1 MAKRIASAVGTEMQ
15 FMPQPDATYQ
25 ERLTEV
31 QGVRGTN
38 PSSSSASM
46 FASAANNLNSSWL
59 SFITDREK
67 RMNEEGLTE
76 ANRLIAS
83 TTEEDRQKLNTLDM
97 ALTYGY
103 GNNLDNPY
111 FIAYSDKLR
120 GQALGDSAKLAYTEE
135 FGDSPARTPDE
146 EVKRYDDFVQK
157 YRQRF
162 IDKGLIDNNVS
173 FEQGFNDKNIE
184 NQQTLMSNHVQR
196 DIEDR
201 ISETFNNIKA
211 ELGQFVYDMPTMDR
225 ATQVQKLQEIFNQ
238 SRLQSRLMGLNP
250 SQRQTLVDNT
260 VKQIITTGTI
270 KDFKNFKAT
279 ILDRISVQTRLD
291 GTTQTMGDL
300 VDTMELDTLNVAYR
314 KTHME
319 KSKMDFLKKY
329 GKDKDMDRVYTDA
342 IKMTNSGNRDER
354 DQGELLT
361 GMFGPIE
368 SLQNQHK
375 AAQARAAKVGA
386 KGVTKAA
393 KSQAS
398 SASARE
404 NIRAFMEDDN
414 PVKDGYGSSIGKP
427 LVGGKAVDSGT
438 ILSAFQDYENQIIN
452 SDDDEDTKAQKLM
465 KLYTYSGV
473 SNVKNQLVNS
483 VLQTINSATADSVE
497 ANGVPNSIIYL
508 VKARNINHGQFA
520 GAFGSKV
527 DAAIGAIV
535 NFSHASGEEDAD
547 NALVRG
553 YANYCRIKDTSE
565 QDKQNY
571 MAQIKSIAAGG
582 WSIGGM
588 ESWNSEGSTAPD
600 ISWDNPQIAETVKD
614 RALMYNLAYHDPQA
628 ALDAACNDI
637 RDAYAYYHGAVFPKN
652 CFNSGLS
659 PESESA
665 FAKQSLDALCY
676 QFASNWGVSAE
687 DINVSYDEASNSWSF
702 SESSNGNYVQLS
714 GSDMANEIQYV
725 ASYVPPST
733 SSSDESSDDSYTTS
747 YTSEHTVS
755 DFVST
760 TAEAVKDKAEE
771 VGEAISEKWDEFKS
785 WVKGE

>member
-1 MAKRIASAVGTEMQ
+1 MAKRIASSIGTEMQ

-146 EVKRYDDFVQK
+146 EVKRYDSFVQK

-201 ISETFNNIKA
+201 IAETFNNIKS

-225 ATQVQKLQEIFNQ
+225 ATQVQKLTEIFN
-238 SRLQSRLMGLNP
+238 QSRLMGLNP

-279 ILDRISVQTRLD
+279 ILDQIPVQTRLD

-300 VDTMELDTLNVAYR
+300 VDTMELDTLNLAYR
-314 KTHME
+314 KAHME

-329 GKDKDMDRVYTDA
+329 GKDKDMNRVYTDA

-361 GMFGPIE
+361 SMFGPIE

-375 AAQARAAKVGA
+375 AAQARMAKVGA
-386 KGVTKAA
+386 KGVTTAA

-398 SASARE
+398 TASAME

-438 ILSAFQDYENQIIN
+438 ILSAFQEYENQIIN
-452 SDDDEDTKAQKLM
+452 SDADEDTKAQKLM

-571 MAQIKSIAAGG
+571 MAQIKGIAAGG

-588 ESWNSEGSTAPD
+588 DSWNSEGSTAPD

-637 RDAYAYYHGAVFPKN
+637 RDSYAYYHGAIFPKN

-659 PESESA
+659 PNTERA
-665 FAKQSLDALCY
+665 FARQSLDALCY
-676 QFASNWGVSAE
+676 SYANTWGVSAE
-687 DINVSYDEASNSWSF
+687 DINVAYDEASNSWSF
-702 SESSNGNYVQLS
+702 SESANGNYVQLS

-747 YTSEHTVS
+747 YTAEHPIS

>member
-146 EVKRYDDFVQK
+146 EVKRYDSFVQK

-201 ISETFNNIKA
+201 IAETFNNIKS
-211 ELGQFVYDMPTMDR
+211 ELGDLIYTAPSMSR
-225 ATQVQKLQEIFNQ
+225 EEQVQKLTEIFN
-238 SRLQSRLMGLNP
+238 QSRLMGLNP
-250 SQRQTLVDNT
+250 SQRQTLVDNFC
-260 VKQIITTGTI
+260 KEIITTGTI

-279 ILDRISVQTRLD
+279 ILDHIPVQTRLD

-314 KTHME
+314 KAHMD
-319 KSKMDFLKKY
+319 KVKMDYLKKY
-329 GKDKDMDRVYTDA
+329 GKDKDMNRVYTDT
-342 IKMTNSGNRDER
+342 IKMGQSGSREDRDNAEV
-354 DQGELLT
+354 LT
-361 GMFGPIE
+361 GMFGSIE
-368 SLQNQHK
+368 SLQNEHK
-375 AAQARAAKVGA
+375 AAQARNARVQA
-386 KGVTKAA
+386 KGVKTAA
-393 KSQAS
+393 HSQAS
-398 SASARE
+398 TASAME

-438 ILSAFQDYENQIIN
+438 ILSAFQEYENQIIN
-452 SDDDEDTKAQKLM
+452 SDADEDTKAQKLM

-571 MAQIKSIAAGG
+571 MAQIKGIAAGG

-588 ESWNSEGSTAPD
+588 DSWNSEGSTAPD

-628 ALDAACNDI
+628 ALDAACNDV
-637 RDAYAYYHGAVFPKN
+637 RDSYAYYHGAVFPKN

-659 PESESA
+659 PDTERA

-676 QFASNWGVSAE
+676 QFADNWGVSAE
-687 DINVSYDEASNSWSF
+687 DINVSYDEASNTWSF
-702 SESSNGNYVQLS
+702 SESANGNYTQLS

-733 SSSDESSDDSYTTS
+733 SSSGESSDDSYTTS
-747 YTSEHTVS
+747 YTAEHPIS

-760 TAEAVKDKAEE
+760 TAEAVKDKVEE
-771 VGEAISEKWDEFKS
+771 VGEEISEKWDKFKS

>member
-146 EVKRYDDFVQK
+146 EVKRYDSFVQK

-201 ISETFNNIKA
+201 IAETFNNIKS

-225 ATQVQKLQEIFNQ
+225 ATQVQKLTEIFN
-238 SRLQSRLMGLNP
+238 QSRLMGLNP

-279 ILDRISVQTRLD
+279 ILDQIPVQTRLD

-314 KTHME
+314 KAHMD
-319 KSKMDFLKKY
+319 KVKMDYLKKY
-329 GKDKDMDRVYTDA
+329 GKDKDMNRVYTDT
-342 IKMTNSGNRDER
+342 IKMGQSGSREDRDNAEV
-354 DQGELLT
+354 LT
-361 GMFGPIE
+361 GMFGSIE
-368 SLQNQHK
+368 SLQNEHK
-375 AAQARAAKVGA
+375 AAQARNAKVGA
-386 KGVTKAA
+386 KGVTTAA
-393 KSQAS
+393 HSQAS
-398 SASARE
+398 TASAME

-438 ILSAFQDYENQIIN
+438 ILSAFQEYENQIIN
-452 SDDDEDTKAQKLM
+452 SDADEDTKAQKLM

-553 YANYCRIKDTSE
+553 YANYCRIKDASE

-571 MAQIKSIAAGG
+571 MAQIKGIAAGG

-588 ESWNSEGSTAPD
+588 DSWNSEGSTAPD

-637 RDAYAYYHGAVFPKN
+637 RASYAYYHGAIFPKN

-659 PESESA
+659 PDTERA
-665 FAKQSLDALCY
+665 FARQALDALCY
-676 QFASNWGVSAE
+676 SYADTWGVSAE
-687 DINVSYDEASNSWSF
+687 DINVAYDEASNSWSF
-702 SESSNGNYVQLS
+702 SESANGNYVQLS

-733 SSSDESSDDSYTTS
+733 SSSDESSDDSYNTS
-747 YTSEHTVS
+747 YTAEHPIS

>member
-120 GQALGDSAKLAYTEE
+120 GQALGDSAKLAYTKE

-146 EVKRYDDFVQK
+146 EVKRYDSFVQK

-162 IDKGLIDNNVS
+162 IDKGLINNNVS

-201 ISETFNNIKA
+201 IAETFNNIKS
-211 ELGQFVYDMPTMDR
+211 ELGDLVYTAPTMSRED
-225 ATQVQKLQEIFNQ
+225 QVQKLTEIFN
-238 SRLQSRLMGLNP
+238 QSRLMGLNP
-250 SQRQTLVDNT
+250 SQRQTLVDNFC
-260 VKQIITTGTI
+260 KEILTTGTI

-279 ILDRISVQTRLD
+279 ILDQIPVQTRLD

-300 VDTMELDTLNVAYR
+300 VDTMELDTLNLAYR
-314 KTHME
+314 KAHME
-319 KSKMDFLKKY
+319 KSKMAFIKKY
-329 GKDKDMDRVYTDA
+329 GKDKDMDRVYTDV
-342 IKMTNSGNRDER
+342 IKMGQSGNRADR
-354 DQGELLT
+354 DNAEILT
-361 GMFGPIE
+361 GMLPEIE

-375 AAQARAAKVGA
+375 AAQARMAKVGA
-386 KGVTKAA
+386 KGVTTAA

-398 SASARE
+398 TASAME

-452 SDDDEDTKAQKLM
+452 SDADEDTKAQKLM

-473 SNVKNQLVNS
+473 SNVKEQLVNS

-535 NFSHASGEEDAD
+535 NFSHASGEGDAD
-547 NALVRG
+547 NALIRG

-571 MAQIKSIAAGG
+571 MSQIKGIAAGG

-628 ALDAACNDI
+628 ALNSACNDI
-637 RDAYAYYHGAVFPKN
+637 QGAYAYYHGAVFPKN

-659 PESESA
+659 PSAENA

-676 QFASNWGVSAE
+676 QYASNWGVSAE
-687 DINVSYDEASNSWSF
+687 DINVAYDEASNTWSF
-702 SESSNGNYVQLS
+702 SEKANGNYTQLS

-733 SSSDESSDDSYTTS
+733 SSSDYSSEDSDTTS
-747 YTSEHTVS
+747 YTSEHSVS

-760 TAEAVKDKAEE
+760 TVEAAKDKVEE
-771 VGEAISEKWDEFKS
+771 VEDAISEKWNEFKS

>member
-25 ERLTEV
+25 ERLTGV

-59 SFITDREK
+59 SFLSDNEK

-83 TTEEDRQKLNTLDM
+83 TTEKDRQKLNTLDM

-135 FGDSPARTPDE
+135 YGDSPARTPDE
-146 EVKRYDDFVQK
+146 EVQRYDRFVQQ
-157 YRQRF
+157 YRQKF

-173 FEQGFNDKNIE
+173 FEQGFNDQNIE

-196 DIEDR
+196 DINDR
-201 ISETFNNIKA
+201 ISETFNNIKS
-211 ELGQFVYDMPTMDR
+211 ELGNLIYDAPTMTR
-225 ATQVQKLQEIFNQ
+225 AEQVQKLTEILN
-238 SRLQSRLMGLNP
+238 QSRLMGLNP
-250 SQRQTLVDNT
+250 SQRQTLVDNFC
-260 VKQIITTGTI
+260 KEIITTGTI

-279 ILDRISVQTRLD
+279 ILDQVPVQTRLD
-291 GTTQTMGDL
+291 GVTQTMGDL

-314 KTHME
+314 KAHME
-319 KSKMDFLKKY
+319 KSKMDFLKEY
-329 GKDKDMDRVYTDA
+329 GKDKDMNRAYTAA
-342 IKMTNSGNRDER
+342 IKMGQSGNRSAR
-354 DQGELLT
+354 DDAEILT
-361 GMFGPIE
+361 STFGDIE

-375 AAQARAAKVGA
+375 AAQARIAKVGA
-386 KGVTKAA
+386 KGVASAA
-393 KSQAS
+393 AAQAS
-398 SASARE
+398 AASAME

-414 PVKDGYGSSIGKP
+414 PVRDGYGSSIGKP
-427 LVGGKAVDSGT
+427 LVSGKAVDSGT
-438 ILSAFQDYENQIIN
+438 ILTAFQNYENQIIN

-473 SNVKNQLVNS
+473 SNVKSQLVNS

-497 ANGVPNSIIYL
+497 SSGVPNSIIYL

-520 GAFGSKV
+520 GAFGSNV

-547 NALVRG
+547 NALIRG

-571 MAQIKSIAAGG
+571 MSQIKGIAAGG

-588 ESWNSEGSTAPD
+588 DSWNSEGSTAPD
-600 ISWDNPQIAETVKD
+600 ISWDNPQISETVKD

-628 ALDAACNDI
+628 ALNAACNDI
-637 RDAYAYYHGAVFPKN
+637 RDSYAYYHGAIFPKN

-659 PESESA
+659 PDTERA
-665 FAKQSLDALCY
+665 FARQSLDALCY
-676 QFASNWGVSAE
+676 QFADNWGVSAE
-687 DINVSYDEASNSWSF
+687 DINVAYDEASNTWSF
-702 SESSNGNYVQLS
+702 SESANGNYTQLS

-725 ASYVPPST
+725 ATYEPSSDSD
-733 SSSDESSDDSYTTS
+733 SSSDSGSS
-747 YTSEHTVS
+747 YTSEHTAS
-755 DFVST
+755 NFVST

-771 VGEAISEKWDEFKS
+771 VEDAVSEGWNKFKS
-785 WVKGE
+785 WITGE

>member
-225 ATQVQKLQEIFNQ
+225 ATQVQKLQEIFN
-238 SRLQSRLMGLNP
+238 QSRLMGLNP

-553 YANYCRIKDTSE
+553 YANYCRIKDTRE

>member
-1 MAKRIASAVGTEMQ
+1 MAKRIASAVGTEIQ

-38 PSSSSASM
+38 PSSSSATM
-46 FASAANNLNSSWL
+46 FASAADNLNSNWL

-162 IDKGLIDNNVS
+162 IDKGIIDNNVS

-184 NQQTLMSNHVQR
+184 SQQALMSNHVQR

-201 ISETFNNIKA
+201 ISETFNNIKS

-238 SRLQSRLMGLNP
+238 SRLMGLNP
-250 SQRQTLVDNT
+250 TQRQTLVDNT

-270 KDFKNFKAT
+270 KDFKDFKAN
-279 ILDRISVQTRLD
+279 ILDHISVQTRLD

-300 VDTMELDTLNVAYR
+300 VDPMELDTLNLAYR
-314 KTHME
+314 KAHME
-319 KSKMDFLKKY
+319 KSKMDFTKKY
-329 GKDKDMDRVYTDA
+329 GKDKDMNRVYTDV
-342 IKMTNSGNRDER
+342 IKMGQSGNRSDRDEA
-354 DQGELLT
+354 EILT
-361 GMFGPIE
+361 GMLPEIE
-368 SLQNQHK
+368 SIQNQHK
-375 AAQARAAKVGA
+375 ADRARMTTAGA
-386 KGVTKAA
+386 KGVQTAA

-398 SASARE
+398 ATSARE

-427 LVGGKAVDSGT
+427 LVGGKVVDSGT
-438 ILSAFQDYENQIIN
+438 ILSVFQDYENQIIK

-473 SNVKNQLVNS
+473 SNVKEQLANS
-483 VLQTINSATADSVE
+483 VLQTINSSTEDSVKT
-497 ANGVPNSIIYL
+497 NGVPNSIIYL

-571 MAQIKSIAAGG
+571 MSQIRSIAAGG

-600 ISWDNPQIAETVKD
+600 ISWDNPQISETIND

-628 ALDAACNDI
+628 ALNSACNDV

-652 CFNSGLS
+652 CFNSGFS
-659 PESESA
+659 PESERA

-676 QFASNWGVSAE
+676 QYASNWGVSPE
-687 DINVSYDEASNSWSF
+687 DINVSYDEASNTWSF
-702 SESSNGNYVQLS
+702 SESANGNYTQLS
-714 GSDMANEIQYV
+714 GSDMNNEIQYV
-725 ASYVPPST
+725 ATYVPPST
-733 SSSDESSDDSYTTS
+733 SNSGDSSADDNTEY
-747 YTSEHTVS
+747 
-755 DFVST
+755 VST
-760 TAEAVKDKAEE
+760 AVGNNGVTEEQAKDVAEHSDSPVE
-771 VGEAISEKWDEFKS
+771 VIKEQLHSGWQ
-785 WVKGE
+785 WLTGR

>member
-201 ISETFNNIKA
+201 ISETFNNIKS
-211 ELGQFVYDMPTMDR
+211 ELGNLIYDAPTMTRDE
-225 ATQVQKLQEIFNQ
+225 QVQKLTEIFN
-238 SRLQSRLMGLNP
+238 QSRLMGLNP
-250 SQRQTLVDNT
+250 SQRQTLVDNFT
-260 VKQIITTGTI
+260 KEIITTGTI

-279 ILDRISVQTRLD
+279 ILDRIPVQTRLD

-300 VDTMELDTLNVAYR
+300 VDTMELDTLNLAYR
-314 KTHME
+314 KAHME

-329 GKDKDMDRVYTDA
+329 GKDKDMNRVYTDA
-342 IKMTNSGNRDER
+342 IKMTNSGNRDDR

-375 AAQARAAKVGA
+375 AAQARMAKVGA
-386 KGVTKAA
+386 KGVTTAA

-398 SASARE
+398 TASARE

-452 SDDDEDTKAQKLM
+452 SDADEDTKAQKLM

-497 ANGVPNSIIYL
+497 ANGVPDSIIYL

-571 MAQIKSIAAGG
+571 MAQIKGIAAGG

-588 ESWNSEGSTAPD
+588 DSWNSEGSTAPD

-628 ALDAACNDI
+628 ALDAACNDV
-637 RDAYAYYHGAVFPKN
+637 RDSYAYYHGAVFPKN

-659 PESESA
+659 PDTERA
-665 FAKQSLDALCY
+665 FARQALDALCY
-676 QFASNWGVSAE
+676 SYADTWGVSAE
-687 DINVSYDEASNSWSF
+687 DINVAYDEASNSWSF
-702 SESSNGNYVQLS
+702 SESANGNYVQLS
-714 GSDMANEIQYV
+714 GSDMTNEIQYV

-771 VGEAISEKWDEFKS
+771 VGEAISEKWNEFKS

>member
-25 ERLTEV
+25 ERLTGV

-38 PSSSSASM
+38 TSSSSASM

-59 SFITDREK
+59 SFLSDNEK

-135 FGDSPARTPDE
+135 YGDSPARTPDE
-146 EVKRYDDFVQK
+146 EVQRYDRFVQK
-157 YRQRF
+157 YRQNF
-162 IDKGLIDNNVS
+162 IDKGLVDNNVS

-196 DIEDR
+196 DINDR
-201 ISETFNNIKA
+201 ISETFNNIKS
-211 ELGQFVYDMPTMDR
+211 ELGNLIYDAPTMTR
-225 ATQVQKLQEIFNQ
+225 AEQVQKLTEILN
-238 SRLQSRLMGLNP
+238 QSRLMGLNP
-250 SQRQTLVDNT
+250 SQRQTLVDNFC
-260 VKQIITTGTI
+260 KEIITTGTI

-279 ILDRISVQTRLD
+279 ILDQVPVQTRLD
-291 GTTQTMGDL
+291 GVTQTMGDL

-314 KTHME
+314 KAHME

-329 GKDKDMDRVYTDA
+329 GKDKDMNRVYTDV
-342 IKMTNSGNRDER
+342 IKMGQSGNRSDR
-354 DQGELLT
+354 DNAEILT
-361 GMFGPIE
+361 GMFGNIE

-375 AAQARAAKVGA
+375 AAQARLAKVGA
-386 KGVTKAA
+386 KGIASAA

-398 SASARE
+398 SASALE

-427 LVGGKAVDSGT
+427 LVEGKAVDAGT
-438 ILSAFQDYENQIIN
+438 ILNAFQNYENQIIN

-473 SNVKNQLVNS
+473 SNVKAQLVNS

-497 ANGVPNSIIYL
+497 SSGVPNSIIYL

-571 MAQIKSIAAGG
+571 MSQIKGIAAGG

-588 ESWNSEGSTAPD
+588 DSWNSEGSTAPD
-600 ISWDNPQIAETVKD
+600 ISWDNPQISETVKD

-637 RDAYAYYHGAVFPKN
+637 RDSYAYYHGAIFPKN

-659 PESESA
+659 PDTERA
-665 FAKQSLDALCY
+665 FARQALDALSY
-676 QFASNWGVSAE
+676 SYADTWGVSAE

-702 SESSNGNYVQLS
+702 SESANGNYVQLS

-725 ASYVPPST
+725 ATYVPPSNSDS
-733 SSSDESSDDSYTTS
+733 SSSDDTTS
-747 YTSEHTVS
+747 YTSEHS
-755 DFVST
+755 ASNFVST
-760 TAEAVKDKAEE
+760 TVEAVEDA
-771 VGEAISEKWDEFKS
+771 VSEKWNAFKS
-785 WVKGE
+785 WITGE

>member
-120 GQALGDSAKLAYTEE
+120 GQALGDSAKLAYTKE

-146 EVKRYDDFVQK
+146 EVKRYDSFVQK

-162 IDKGLIDNNVS
+162 IDKGLINNNVS

-201 ISETFNNIKA
+201 IAETFNNIKS
-211 ELGQFVYDMPTMDR
+211 ELGDLVYTAPTMSRED
-225 ATQVQKLQEIFNQ
+225 QVQKLTEIFN
-238 SRLQSRLMGLNP
+238 QSRLMGLNP
-250 SQRQTLVDNT
+250 SQRQTLVDNFC
-260 VKQIITTGTI
+260 KEIITTGTI

-279 ILDRISVQTRLD
+279 ILDQIPVQTRLD

-300 VDTMELDTLNVAYR
+300 VDTMELDTLNLAYR
-314 KTHME
+314 KAHME
-319 KSKMDFLKKY
+319 KSKMAFIKKY
-329 GKDKDMDRVYTDA
+329 GKDKDMDRVYTDV
-342 IKMTNSGNRDER
+342 IKMGQSGNRADR
-354 DQGELLT
+354 DNAEILT
-361 GMFGPIE
+361 GMLPEIE

-375 AAQARAAKVGA
+375 AAQARMAKVGA
-386 KGVTKAA
+386 KGVTTAA

-398 SASARE
+398 TASAME

-452 SDDDEDTKAQKLM
+452 SDADEDTKAQKLM

-473 SNVKNQLVNS
+473 SNVKEQLVNS

-535 NFSHASGEEDAD
+535 NFSHASGEGDAD
-547 NALVRG
+547 NALIRG

-571 MAQIKSIAAGG
+571 MSQIKGIAAGG

-628 ALDAACNDI
+628 ALNSACNDI
-637 RDAYAYYHGAVFPKN
+637 QGAYAYYHGAVFPKN

-659 PESESA
+659 PSAENA

-676 QFASNWGVSAE
+676 QYASNWGVSAE
-687 DINVSYDEASNSWSF
+687 DINVAYDEASNTWSF
-702 SESSNGNYVQLS
+702 SEKANGNYTQLS

-733 SSSDESSDDSYTTS
+733 SSSDYSSEDSDTTS
-747 YTSEHTVS
+747 YTSEHSVS

-760 TAEAVKDKAEE
+760 TVEAAKDKVEE
-771 VGEAISEKWDEFKS
+771 VEDAISEKWNEFKS

>member
-38 PSSSSASM
+38 PSSSSATM
-46 FASAANNLNSSWL
+46 FASAADNLNSNWL

-83 TTEEDRQKLNTLDM
+83 TTEEYRQKLNTLDM

-146 EVKRYDDFVQK
+146 EVKRYDEFVQK

-162 IDKGLIDNNVS
+162 IDKGIIDNNVS

-184 NQQTLMSNHVQR
+184 SQQALMSNHVQR

-201 ISETFNNIKA
+201 ISETFNNINS
-211 ELGQFVYDMPTMDR
+211 ELGQFVYDMPSMDR

-238 SRLQSRLMGLNP
+238 SRLMGLNP
-250 SQRQTLVDNT
+250 SQRQTLIDNT
-260 VKQIITTGTI
+260 VKQIVTTGTI
-270 KDFKNFKAT
+270 KDFKDFKAN
-279 ILDRISVQTRLD
+279 ILDHISVQTRLD

-300 VDTMELDTLNVAYR
+300 VDPMELDTLNVAYR
-314 KTHME
+314 KAHME
-319 KSKMDFLKKY
+319 KSKLDFIKKY
-329 GKDKDMDRVYTDA
+329 GKDKDMNRVYTDV
-342 IKMTNSGNRDER
+342 IKLGQSGNRSDRDEA
-354 DQGELLT
+354 EILT
-361 GMFGPIE
+361 GMLPEIE

-375 AAQARAAKVGA
+375 ADRARMTTAGA
-386 KGVTKAA
+386 KGVQTAA

-398 SASARE
+398 ATSARE

-438 ILSAFQDYENQIIN
+438 VLSAFQGYENQIIN

-473 SNVKNQLVNS
+473 SNVKEQLANS
-483 VLQTINSATADSVE
+483 VLQTINSSTEDSVKT
-497 ANGVPNSIIYL
+497 NGVPNSIIYL

-553 YANYCRIKDTSE
+553 YANYCRIKGASE

-571 MAQIKSIAAGG
+571 MAQIKGIAAGG

-588 ESWNSEGSTAPD
+588 DSWNSEGSTAPD
-600 ISWDNPQIAETVKD
+600 ISWDNPQISETIND

-628 ALDAACNDI
+628 ALNSACNDV

-652 CFNSGLS
+652 CFNSGFS
-659 PESESA
+659 PESERA
-665 FAKQSLDALCY
+665 FAKQSLDAICY
-676 QFASNWGVSAE
+676 QYASNWGVSPE
-687 DINVSYDEASNSWSF
+687 DINVSYDEASNTWSF
-702 SESSNGNYVQLS
+702 SESANGNYTQLS
-714 GSDMANEIQYV
+714 GSDMNNEIRYV
-725 ASYVPPST
+725 ATYVPPST
-733 SSSDESSDDSYTTS
+733 SSSRDSSSDTTDYTATYVGNSGATKEQAKDVAEHSDS
-747 YTSEHTVS
+747 VA
-755 DFVST
+755 DV
-760 TAEAVKDKAEE
+760 
-771 VGEAISEKWDEFKS
+771 ISEQVSSAVSRVKKWAY
-785 WVKGE
+785 GE

>member
-201 ISETFNNIKA
+201 ISETFNNIKS
-211 ELGQFVYDMPTMDR
+211 ELGNLIYDAPTMTRDE
-225 ATQVQKLQEIFNQ
+225 QVQKLTEIFN
-238 SRLQSRLMGLNP
+238 QSRLMGLNP
-250 SQRQTLVDNT
+250 SQRQTLVDNFT
-260 VKQIITTGTI
+260 KEIITTGTI

-279 ILDRISVQTRLD
+279 ILDRIPVQTRLD

-300 VDTMELDTLNVAYR
+300 VDTMELDTLNLAYR
-314 KTHME
+314 KAHME

-329 GKDKDMDRVYTDA
+329 GKDKDMNRVYTDA
-342 IKMTNSGNRDER
+342 IKMTNSGNRDDR

-375 AAQARAAKVGA
+375 AAQARMAKVGA
-386 KGVTKAA
+386 KGVTTAA

-398 SASARE
+398 TASAME

-452 SDDDEDTKAQKLM
+452 SDADEDTKAQKLM

-497 ANGVPNSIIYL
+497 ANGVPDSIIYL

-571 MAQIKSIAAGG
+571 MAQIKGIAAGG

-588 ESWNSEGSTAPD
+588 DSWNSEGSTAPD
-600 ISWDNPQIAETVKD
+600 ISWDNPQISETVKD

-628 ALDAACNDI
+628 ALDAACNDV
-637 RDAYAYYHGAVFPKN
+637 RDSYAYYHGAVFPKN

-659 PESESA
+659 PDTERA

-676 QFASNWGVSAE
+676 QFADNWGVSAD
-687 DINVSYDEASNSWSF
+687 DINVSYDEASNTWSF
-702 SESSNGNYVQLS
+702 SESANGNYTQLS

-733 SSSDESSDDSYTTS
+733 SSSGDSSDDSYTTS
-747 YTSEHTVS
+747 YTSEHS
-755 DFVST
+755 ASNFVST

-771 VGEAISEKWDEFKS
+771 VGEAISEKWNEFKS

>member
-146 EVKRYDDFVQK
+146 EVKRYNDFVQK

-162 IDKGLIDNNVS
+162 IDKGLINNNVS

-201 ISETFNNIKA
+201 ISETFNNIKS
-211 ELGQFVYDMPTMDR
+211 ELGNLIYDAPTMTRDE
-225 ATQVQKLQEIFNQ
+225 QVQKLTEIFN
-238 SRLQSRLMGLNP
+238 QSRLMGLNP
-250 SQRQTLVDNT
+250 SQRQTLVDNYC
-260 VKQIITTGTI
+260 KEIITTGTT

-279 ILDRISVQTRLD
+279 ILDQIPVQTRLD

-314 KTHME
+314 KAHMD
-319 KSKMDFLKKY
+319 KVKMDYLKKY
-329 GKDKDMDRVYTDA
+329 GKDKDMNRVYTDT
-342 IKMTNSGNRDER
+342 IKMGQSGSREDRDNAEV
-354 DQGELLT
+354 LT
-361 GMFGPIE
+361 GMFGSIE
-368 SLQNQHK
+368 SLQNEHK
-375 AAQARAAKVGA
+375 AAQARNARVQA
-386 KGVTKAA
+386 KGVKTAA
-393 KSQAS
+393 HSQAS
-398 SASARE
+398 TASAME

-438 ILSAFQDYENQIIN
+438 ILSAFQEYENQIIN
-452 SDDDEDTKAQKLM
+452 SDADEDTKAQKLM

-571 MAQIKSIAAGG
+571 MAQIRGIAAGG

-588 ESWNSEGSTAPD
+588 DSWNSEGSTAPD

-628 ALDAACNDI
+628 ALDAACNDV
-637 RDAYAYYHGAVFPKN
+637 RDSYAYYHGAVFPKN

-659 PESESA
+659 PDTERA

-676 QFASNWGVSAE
+676 QFADNWGVSAE
-687 DINVSYDEASNSWSF
+687 DINVSYDEASNTWSF
-702 SESSNGNYVQLS
+702 SESANGNYTQLS

-733 SSSDESSDDSYTTS
+733 SSSGESSDDSYTTS
-747 YTSEHTVS
+747 YTAEHPIS

-760 TAEAVKDKAEE
+760 TAEAVKDKVEE

>member
-38 PSSSSASM
+38 PSSSSTSM

-146 EVKRYDDFVQK
+146 EVKRYDSFVQK
-157 YRQRF
+157 YRQHF

-201 ISETFNNIKA
+201 IAETFNNIKS
-211 ELGQFVYDMPTMDR
+211 ELGDLIYTAPTMSRED
-225 ATQVQKLQEIFNQ
+225 QVQKLTEIFN
-238 SRLQSRLMGLNP
+238 QSRLMGLNP
-250 SQRQTLVDNT
+250 SQRQTLVDNFC
-260 VKQIITTGTI
+260 KEIITTGTI

-279 ILDRISVQTRLD
+279 ILDQIPVQTRLD

-300 VDTMELDTLNVAYR
+300 VDTMELDTLNLAYR
-314 KTHME
+314 KAHME

-329 GKDKDMDRVYTDA
+329 GKDKDMNRVYTDA
-342 IKMTNSGNRDER
+342 IKMTNSDNRDER

-375 AAQARAAKVGA
+375 AAQARMAKVGA
-386 KGVTKAA
+386 KGVTTAA

-398 SASARE
+398 TASARE

-438 ILSAFQDYENQIIN
+438 ILSAFQEYENQIIN
-452 SDDDEDTKAQKLM
+452 SDDAEDTKAQKLM

-497 ANGVPNSIIYL
+497 SSGVPNSIIYL

-571 MAQIKSIAAGG
+571 MAQIRGIAAGG

-628 ALDAACNDI
+628 ALDSACNDI

-659 PESESA
+659 PNTEAE
-665 FAKQSLDALCY
+665 FAKQALNTLSY
-676 QFASNWGVSAE
+676 YYADNWGVSP
-687 DINVSYDEASNSWSF
+687 DNISVSYDEASNTWSF
-702 SESSNGNYVQLS
+702 SEKANGNYTQLS
-714 GSDMANEIQYV
+714 GSDMANEIKYV
-725 ASYVPPST
+725 ASYVPPTSTTST
-733 SSSDESSDDSYTTS
+733 SDNDSDTTE
-747 YTSEHTVS
+747 Y
-755 DFVST
+755 VST
-760 TAEAVKDKAEE
+760 AVGSNGVTEEQAQDVAEHSDSVVDVIKEQARSAWHWIT
-771 VGEAISEKWDEFKS
+771 GE
-785 WVKGE
+785 

>member
-15 FMPQPDATYQ
+15 FMPQPNATYQ

-31 QGVRGTN
+31 QGVRGSNT
-38 PSSSSASM
+38 SSSSATM
-46 FASAANNLNSSWL
+46 FASAADNLNSNWL

-162 IDKGLIDNNVS
+162 IDKGIIDNNVS

-184 NQQTLMSNHVQR
+184 SQQALMSNHVQR

-201 ISETFNNIKA
+201 ISETFNNINS
-211 ELGQFVYDMPTMDR
+211 ELGQFVYDMPSMDR

-238 SRLQSRLMGLNP
+238 SRLMGLNP
-250 SQRQTLVDNT
+250 SQRQTLIDNT
-260 VKQIITTGTI
+260 VKQIVTTGTI
-270 KDFKNFKAT
+270 KDFKDFKAN
-279 ILDRISVQTRLD
+279 ILAHISVQTRLD
-291 GTTQTMGDL
+291 GSTQTMEDL
-300 VDTMELDTLNVAYR
+300 VDPMELDTLNLAYR
-314 KTHME
+314 KAHME
-319 KSKMDFLKKY
+319 KSKMDFTKKY
-329 GKDKDMDRVYTDA
+329 GKDKDMNRVYTDV
-342 IKMTNSGNRDER
+342 IKMGQSGNRSDR
-354 DQGELLT
+354 DNAEILT
-361 GMFGPIE
+361 GMLPEIE
-368 SLQNQHK
+368 SLQNKHK
-375 AAQARAAKVGA
+375 AAQARMAKVAA
-386 KGVTKAA
+386 KGVKTAA

-398 SASARE
+398 SASAME

-427 LVGGKAVDSGT
+427 LVGGKVVDSGT
-438 ILSAFQDYENQIIN
+438 ILSVFQDYENQIIK

-483 VLQTINSATADSVE
+483 VLQTVNSATADSVE

-553 YANYCRIKDTSE
+553 YVNYCRIKGASE

-571 MAQIKSIAAGG
+571 MAQIKGIAAGG

-588 ESWNSEGSTAPD
+588 DSWNSEGSTSPD
-600 ISWDNPQIAETVKD
+600 ISWDNPQISETVKD

-628 ALDAACNDI
+628 ALNSACNDV

-652 CFNSGLS
+652 CFNSGFS
-659 PESESA
+659 PESERA

-676 QFASNWGVSAE
+676 QYASNWGVSPE
-687 DINVSYDEASNSWSF
+687 DINVSYDEASNTWSF
-702 SESSNGNYVQLS
+702 SESANGNYTQLS
-714 GSDMANEIQYV
+714 GSDMNNEIRYV
-725 ASYVPPST
+725 ATYVPPST
-733 SSSDESSDDSYTTS
+733 TSSTGSSSDTTDYTATYVGNRGATGEQARDVAEHSDSVAD
-747 YTSEHTVS
+747 V
-755 DFVST
+755 
-760 TAEAVKDKAEE
+760 
-771 VGEAISEKWDEFKS
+771 ISEQVSSAVSRVKKWAYGD
-785 WVKGE
+785 

>member
-201 ISETFNNIKA
+201 ISETFNNIKS
-211 ELGQFVYDMPTMDR
+211 ELGNLIYDAPTMTRDE
-225 ATQVQKLQEIFNQ
+225 QVQKLTEIFN
-238 SRLQSRLMGLNP
+238 QSRLMGLNP
-250 SQRQTLVDNT
+250 SQRQTLVDNFT
-260 VKQIITTGTI
+260 KEIITTGTI

-279 ILDRISVQTRLD
+279 ILDRIPVQTRLD

-300 VDTMELDTLNVAYR
+300 VDTMELDTLNLAYR
-314 KTHME
+314 KAHME

-329 GKDKDMDRVYTDA
+329 GKDKDMNRVYTDA
-342 IKMTNSGNRDER
+342 IKMTNSGNRDDR

-375 AAQARAAKVGA
+375 AAQARMAKVGA
-386 KGVTKAA
+386 KGVTTAA

-398 SASARE
+398 TASAME

-427 LVGGKAVDSGT
+427 LVGGKAVDSST

-452 SDDDEDTKAQKLM
+452 SDADEDTKAQKLM

-497 ANGVPNSIIYL
+497 TNGVPNSIIYL

-571 MAQIKSIAAGG
+571 MAQIKGIAAGG

-588 ESWNSEGSTAPD
+588 DSWNSEGSTTPD

-637 RDAYAYYHGAVFPKN
+637 RDSYAYYHGAIFPKN

-659 PESESA
+659 PDTERA
-665 FAKQSLDALCY
+665 FARQALDALCY
-676 QFASNWGVSAE
+676 SYADTWGVSAE
-687 DINVSYDEASNSWSF
+687 DINVAYDEASNSWSF
-702 SESSNGNYVQLS
+702 SESANGNYVQLS

-733 SSSDESSDDSYTTS
+733 SSSDESSDDSSDDSYTTS
-747 YTSEHTVS
+747 YTAEHPIS

>member
-201 ISETFNNIKA
+201 ISETFNNIKS
-211 ELGQFVYDMPTMDR
+211 ELGDLIYDAPTMTRDE
-225 ATQVQKLQEIFNQ
+225 QVQKLTEIFN
-238 SRLQSRLMGLNP
+238 QSRLMGLNP
-250 SQRQTLVDNT
+250 SQRQTLVDNFT
-260 VKQIITTGTI
+260 KEIITTGTI

-279 ILDRISVQTRLD
+279 ILDRIPVQTRLD

-300 VDTMELDTLNVAYR
+300 VDTMELDTLNLAYR
-314 KTHME
+314 KAHME

-329 GKDKDMDRVYTDA
+329 GKDKDMNRVYTDA

-375 AAQARAAKVGA
+375 AAQARMAKVGA
-386 KGVTKAA
+386 KGVKTAA

-398 SASARE
+398 TASAME

-452 SDDDEDTKAQKLM
+452 SDADEDTKAQKLM

-588 ESWNSEGSTAPD
+588 DSWNSEGSTAPD

-637 RDAYAYYHGAVFPKN
+637 RDSYAYYHGAIFPKN

-659 PESESA
+659 PDTESA
-665 FAKQSLDALCY
+665 FARQALDALCY
-676 QFASNWGVSAE
+676 SYADTWGVSAE
-687 DINVSYDEASNSWSF
+687 DINVAYDEASNSWSF
-702 SESSNGNYVQLS
+702 SESANGNYVQLS

-733 SSSDESSDDSYTTS
+733 SSSDESSDESSDDSYTTS
-747 YTSEHTVS
+747 YTAEHPIS

-771 VGEAISEKWDEFKS
+771 VGEAISEKWDKFKS
-785 WVKGE
+785 WVTGE

>member
-201 ISETFNNIKA
+201 ISETFNNIKS
-211 ELGQFVYDMPTMDR
+211 ELGNLIYDAPTMTRDE
-225 ATQVQKLQEIFNQ
+225 QVQKLTEIFN
-238 SRLQSRLMGLNP
+238 QSRLMGLNP
-250 SQRQTLVDNT
+250 SQRQTLVDNFT
-260 VKQIITTGTI
+260 KEIITTGTI

-279 ILDRISVQTRLD
+279 ILDRIPVQTRLD

-300 VDTMELDTLNVAYR
+300 VDTMELDTLNLAYR
-314 KTHME
+314 KAHME

-329 GKDKDMDRVYTDA
+329 GKDKDMNRVYTDA
-342 IKMTNSGNRDER
+342 IKMTNSGNRDDR

-375 AAQARAAKVGA
+375 AAQARMAKVGA
-386 KGVTKAA
+386 KGVTTAA

-398 SASARE
+398 TASAME
-404 NIRAFMEDDN
+404 NIRAFVEDDN

-452 SDDDEDTKAQKLM
+452 SDADEDTKAQKLM

-497 ANGVPNSIIYL
+497 ANGVPDSIIYL

-571 MAQIKSIAAGG
+571 MAQIKGIAAGG

-588 ESWNSEGSTAPD
+588 DSWNSEGSTAPD
-600 ISWDNPQIAETVKD
+600 ISWDNPQISETVKD

-628 ALDAACNDI
+628 ALDAACNDV
-637 RDAYAYYHGAVFPKN
+637 RDSYAYYHGAVFPKN

-659 PESESA
+659 PDTERA

-676 QFASNWGVSAE
+676 QFADNWGVSAD
-687 DINVSYDEASNSWSF
+687 DINVSYDEASNTWSF
-702 SESSNGNYVQLS
+702 SESANGNYTQLS

-733 SSSDESSDDSYTTS
+733 SSSGDSSDDSYTTS
-747 YTSEHTVS
+747 YTSEHS
-755 DFVST
+755 ASNFVST

-771 VGEAISEKWDEFKS
+771 VGEAISEKWNEFKS

>member
-201 ISETFNNIKA
+201 ISETFNNIKS
-211 ELGQFVYDMPTMDR
+211 ELGNLIYDAPTMTRDE
-225 ATQVQKLQEIFNQ
+225 QVQKLTEIFN
-238 SRLQSRLMGLNP
+238 QSRLMGLNP
-250 SQRQTLVDNT
+250 SQRQTLVDNFT
-260 VKQIITTGTI
+260 KEIITTGTI

-279 ILDRISVQTRLD
+279 ILDRIPVQTRLD

-300 VDTMELDTLNVAYR
+300 VDTMELDTLNLAYR
-314 KTHME
+314 KAHME

-329 GKDKDMDRVYTDA
+329 GKDKDMNRVYTDA

-375 AAQARAAKVGA
+375 AAQARMAKVGA
-386 KGVTKAA
+386 KGVTTAA

-398 SASARE
+398 TASAME

-452 SDDDEDTKAQKLM
+452 SDADEDTKAQKLM

-571 MAQIKSIAAGG
+571 MAQIKGIAAGG
-582 WSIGGM
+582 WSIGGVD
-588 ESWNSEGSTAPD
+588 SWNSEGSTAPD

-637 RDAYAYYHGAVFPKN
+637 RDSYAYYHGAVFPKN

-659 PESESA
+659 PDTERA

-676 QFASNWGVSAE
+676 SYADTWGVSAE
-687 DINVSYDEASNSWSF
+687 DINVAYDEASNSWSF
-702 SESSNGNYVQLS
+702 SESANGNYVQLS
-714 GSDMANEIQYV
+714 GSDMANEIKYV

-747 YTSEHTVS
+747 YTSEHPIS

>member
-1 MAKRIASAVGTEMQ
+1 
-15 FMPQPDATYQ
+15 
-25 ERLTEV
+25 
-31 QGVRGTN
+31 
-38 PSSSSASM
+38 
-46 FASAANNLNSSWL
+46 
-59 SFITDREK
+59 
-67 RMNEEGLTE
+67 
-76 ANRLIAS
+76 
-83 TTEEDRQKLNTLDM
+83 
-97 ALTYGY
+97 
-103 GNNLDNPY
+103 
-111 FIAYSDKLR
+111 
-120 GQALGDSAKLAYTEE
+120 
-135 FGDSPARTPDE
+135 
-146 EVKRYDDFVQK
+146 
-157 YRQRF
+157 
-162 IDKGLIDNNVS
+162 
-173 FEQGFNDKNIE
+173 
-184 NQQTLMSNHVQR
+184 
-196 DIEDR
+196 
-201 ISETFNNIKA
+201 
-211 ELGQFVYDMPTMDR
+211 
-225 ATQVQKLQEIFNQ
+225 
-238 SRLQSRLMGLNP
+238 
-250 SQRQTLVDNT
+250 
-260 VKQIITTGTI
+260 
-270 KDFKNFKAT
+270 
-279 ILDRISVQTRLD
+279 
-291 GTTQTMGDL
+291 
-300 VDTMELDTLNVAYR
+300 MELDTLNVAYR
-314 KTHME
+314 KAHMD
-319 KSKMDFLKKY
+319 KVKMDYLKKY
-329 GKDKDMDRVYTDA
+329 GKDKDMNRVYTDT
-342 IKMTNSGNRDER
+342 IKMGQSGSREDRDNAEV
-354 DQGELLT
+354 LT
-361 GMFGPIE
+361 GMFGSIE
-368 SLQNQHK
+368 SLQNEHK
-375 AAQARAAKVGA
+375 AAQARNARVQA
-386 KGVTKAA
+386 KGVKTAA
-393 KSQAS
+393 HSQAS
-398 SASARE
+398 TASAME

-427 LVGGKAVDSGT
+427 LVGGKAVNSGT
-438 ILSAFQDYENQIIN
+438 ILSAFQEYENQIIN
-452 SDDDEDTKAQKLM
+452 SDADEDTKAQKLM

-571 MAQIKSIAAGG
+571 MAQIRGIAAGG

-588 ESWNSEGSTAPD
+588 DSWNSEGSTAPD

-659 PESESA
+659 PSTESA

-676 QFASNWGVSAE
+676 QYANNWGVSAE
-687 DINVSYDEASNSWSF
+687 DINVSYDEASNTWSF
-702 SESSNGNYVQLS
+702 SESANGNYTQLS

-733 SSSDESSDDSYTTS
+733 SSSSDSSSDDSYTTS
-747 YTSEHTVS
+747 YTSEHTVY

-760 TAEAVKDKAEE
+760 TAGAVKDKVEE

>member
-225 ATQVQKLQEIFNQ
+225 ATQVQKLQEIFN
-238 SRLQSRLMGLNP
+238 QSRLMGLNP

-582 WSIGGM
+582 GSIGGM

>member
-201 ISETFNNIKA
+201 ISETFNNIKS
-211 ELGQFVYDMPTMDR
+211 ELGDLIYDAPTMTRDE
-225 ATQVQKLQEIFNQ
+225 QVQKLTEIFN
-238 SRLQSRLMGLNP
+238 QSRLMGLNP
-250 SQRQTLVDNT
+250 SQRQTLVDNFT
-260 VKQIITTGTI
+260 KEIITTGTI

-279 ILDRISVQTRLD
+279 ILDRIPVQTRLD

-314 KTHME
+314 KAHME
-319 KSKMDFLKKY
+319 KSKMDFIKKY
-329 GKDKDMDRVYTDA
+329 GKDKDMDRVYTDV
-342 IKMTNSGNRDER
+342 IKMGQSGNRSDR
-354 DQGELLT
+354 DNAEILT
-361 GMFGPIE
+361 GMLPEIE

-375 AAQARAAKVGA
+375 AAQARIAKVGA
-386 KGVTKAA
+386 KGVTTAA

-438 ILSAFQDYENQIIN
+438 ILSAFQEYENQIIS

-473 SNVKNQLVNS
+473 SNVKEQLVNS
-483 VLQTINSATADSVE
+483 VLQTVNSATADSVE

-571 MAQIKSIAAGG
+571 MAQIRSIAAGG

-637 RDAYAYYHGAVFPKN
+637 RDAYVYYHGAVFPKN

-659 PESESA
+659 PSTESA

-676 QFASNWGVSAE
+676 QYASNWGVSAE
-687 DINVSYDEASNSWSF
+687 DINVSYDEASNTWSF
-702 SESSNGNYVQLS
+702 SESANGNYTQLS

-725 ASYVPPST
+725 ATYVPPST
-733 SSSDESSDDSYTTS
+733 SSSSGSSSDSTDYTATYVGDSGVTEEQAKDVA
-747 YTSEHTVS
+747 EHS
-755 DFVST
+755 DSVT
-760 TAEAVKDKAEE
+760 DV
-771 VGEAISEKWDEFKS
+771 ISEQVSSAVARVKKW
-785 WVKGE
+785 VYGE

>member
-146 EVKRYDDFVQK
+146 EVKRYDSFVQK

-201 ISETFNNIKA
+201 IAETFNNIKS
-211 ELGQFVYDMPTMDR
+211 ELGDLIYTAPSMSR
-225 ATQVQKLQEIFNQ
+225 EEQVQKLTEIFN
-238 SRLQSRLMGLNP
+238 QSRLMGLNP
-250 SQRQTLVDNT
+250 SQRQTLVDNFC
-260 VKQIITTGTI
+260 KEIITTGTI

-279 ILDRISVQTRLD
+279 ILDQIPVQTRLD

-314 KTHME
+314 KAHMD
-319 KSKMDFLKKY
+319 KVKMDYLKKY
-329 GKDKDMDRVYTDA
+329 GKDKDMNRVYTDT
-342 IKMTNSGNRDER
+342 IKMGQSGSREDRDNAEI
-354 DQGELLT
+354 LT
-361 GMFGPIE
+361 GMFGSIE
-368 SLQNQHK
+368 SLQNEHK
-375 AAQARAAKVGA
+375 AAQARNARVQA
-386 KGVTKAA
+386 KGVKTAA
-393 KSQAS
+393 HSQAS
-398 SASARE
+398 TTSAME

-438 ILSAFQDYENQIIN
+438 ILSAFQEYENQIIN
-452 SDDDEDTKAQKLM
+452 SDADEDTKAQKLM

-571 MAQIKSIAAGG
+571 MAQIKGIAAGG

-588 ESWNSEGSTAPD
+588 DSWNSEGSTAPD

-637 RDAYAYYHGAVFPKN
+637 RDSYAYYHGAIFPKN

-659 PESESA
+659 PDTERA

-676 QFASNWGVSAE
+676 SYANTWGVSAE
-687 DINVSYDEASNSWSF
+687 DINVAYDEASNSWSF
-702 SESSNGNYVQLS
+702 SESANGNYVQLS

-733 SSSDESSDDSYTTS
+733 SSSGESSDDSYTTS

-760 TAEAVKDKAEE
+760 TAEAVKDKVEE
-771 VGEAISEKWDEFKS
+771 VGEEISEKWDKFKS
-785 WVKGE
+785 WIKGE

>member
-162 IDKGLIDNNVS
+162 IDKGLINNNVS

-201 ISETFNNIKA
+201 ISETFNNIKS
-211 ELGQFVYDMPTMDR
+211 ELGNLIYDAPTMTRDE
-225 ATQVQKLQEIFNQ
+225 QVQKLTEIFN
-238 SRLQSRLMGLNP
+238 QSRLMGLNP
-250 SQRQTLVDNT
+250 SQRQTLVDNFT
-260 VKQIITTGTI
+260 KEIITTGTI

-279 ILDRISVQTRLD
+279 ILDRIPVQTRLD

-314 KTHME
+314 KAHME
-319 KSKMDFLKKY
+319 KSKMDFIKKY
-329 GKDKDMDRVYTDA
+329 GKDKDMDRVYTDV
-342 IKMTNSGNRDER
+342 IKMGQSGNRSER
-354 DQGELLT
+354 DEAEILT
-361 GMFGPIE
+361 GMLPEIE

-375 AAQARAAKVGA
+375 AAQARIAKVGA
-386 KGVTKAA
+386 KGVTTVA

-438 ILSAFQDYENQIIN
+438 ILSAFQEYEDQIIS
-452 SDDDEDTKAQKLM
+452 SDADEDTKAQKLM

-473 SNVKNQLVNS
+473 SNVKEQLVNS

-571 MAQIKSIAAGG
+571 MTQIRSIAAGG

-588 ESWNSEGSTAPD
+588 ESWDGSDSPT
-600 ISWDNPQIAETVKD
+600 ISYDDAQIAETVKD

-628 ALDAACNDI
+628 ALDSACNDI
-637 RDAYAYYHGAVFPKN
+637 RDAYAYYKGAVFPKN

-659 PESESA
+659 PDTEA
-665 FAKQSLDALCY
+665 TFAKQALNTLSY
-676 QFASNWGVSAE
+676 YYADNWGVSPD
-687 DINVSYDEASNSWSF
+687 DISVSYDEASNTWSF
-702 SESSNGNYVQLS
+702 SEKANGNYTQLS

-725 ASYVPPST
+725 ATYVPPST
-733 SSSDESSDDSYTTS
+733 SSSSSDSADDDTTTS
-747 YTSEHTVS
+747 YTSEHSPS

-760 TAEAVKDKAEE
+760 TVEAVKDKVEE
-771 VGEAISEKWDEFKS
+771 VEDAVSEKWNEFKS

>member
-146 EVKRYDDFVQK
+146 EVKRYDSFVQK

-201 ISETFNNIKA
+201 IAETFNNIKS

-225 ATQVQKLQEIFNQ
+225 ATQVQKLTEIFN
-238 SRLQSRLMGLNP
+238 QSRLMGLNP

-279 ILDRISVQTRLD
+279 ILDQIPVQTRLD

-300 VDTMELDTLNVAYR
+300 VDTMELDTLNLAYR
-314 KTHME
+314 KAHME

-329 GKDKDMDRVYTDA
+329 GKDKDMNRVYTDA

-375 AAQARAAKVGA
+375 AAQARMAKVGA
-386 KGVTKAA
+386 KGVTTAA

-398 SASARE
+398 TASARE

-452 SDDDEDTKAQKLM
+452 SDADEDTKAQKLM

-497 ANGVPNSIIYL
+497 ANGVPDSIIYL

-571 MAQIKSIAAGG
+571 MAQIKGIAAGG

-588 ESWNSEGSTAPD
+588 DSWNSEGSTAPD

-637 RDAYAYYHGAVFPKN
+637 RDSYAYYHGAIFPKN

-659 PESESA
+659 PDTERA
-665 FAKQSLDALCY
+665 FARQALDALCY
-676 QFASNWGVSAE
+676 SYADTWGVSAE
-687 DINVSYDEASNSWSF
+687 DINVAYDEASNSWSF

-747 YTSEHTVS
+747 YTAEHPIS

-760 TAEAVKDKAEE
+760 TTEAVKDKVEE

>member
-59 SFITDREK
+59 SFITDCEK

-162 IDKGLIDNNVS
+162 IDKGIIDNNVS

-184 NQQTLMSNHVQR
+184 SQQALMSNHVQR

-201 ISETFNNIKA
+201 ISETFNNINS
-211 ELGQFVYDMPTMDR
+211 ELGQFVYDMPSMDR

-238 SRLQSRLMGLNP
+238 SRLMGLNP
-250 SQRQTLVDNT
+250 SQRQTLIDNT
-260 VKQIITTGTI
+260 VKQIVTTGTI
-270 KDFKNFKAT
+270 KDFKDFKAN
-279 ILDRISVQTRLD
+279 ILDHISVQTRLD

-300 VDTMELDTLNVAYR
+300 VDPMELDTLNLAYR
-314 KTHME
+314 KAHME
-319 KSKMDFLKKY
+319 KSKMDFTKKY
-329 GKDKDMDRVYTDA
+329 GKDKDMNRVYTDV
-342 IKMTNSGNRDER
+342 IKMGQSGNRSDRDEA
-354 DQGELLT
+354 EILT
-361 GMFGPIE
+361 GMLPEIE
-368 SLQNQHK
+368 SIQNQHK
-375 AAQARAAKVGA
+375 ADRARMTTAGA
-386 KGVTKAA
+386 KGVQTAA

-398 SASARE
+398 ATSARE

-427 LVGGKAVDSGT
+427 LVGGKVVDSGT
-438 ILSAFQDYENQIIN
+438 ILSVFQDYENQIIK

-473 SNVKNQLVNS
+473 SNVKEQLANS
-483 VLQTINSATADSVE
+483 VLQTINSSTEDSVKT
-497 ANGVPNSIIYL
+497 NGVPNSIIYL

-571 MAQIKSIAAGG
+571 MSQIRSIAAGG

-588 ESWNSEGSTAPD
+588 ESWNSEGSTAPN
-600 ISWDNPQIAETVKD
+600 ISWDNPEISETVKD

-628 ALDAACNDI
+628 ALNSACNDV

-652 CFNSGLS
+652 CFNSGFS
-659 PESESA
+659 PESERA

-676 QFASNWGVSAE
+676 QYASNWGVSPE
-687 DINVSYDEASNSWSF
+687 DINVSYDEASNTWSF
-702 SESSNGNYVQLS
+702 SESANGNYTQLS
-714 GSDMANEIQYV
+714 GSDMNNEIRYV
-725 ASYVPPST
+725 ATYVPPST
-733 SSSDESSDDSYTTS
+733 SSSSDSSSNTTDYIATYVGNSGATEEQARDVAEHSDS
-747 YTSEHTVS
+747 VA
-755 DFVST
+755 DV
-760 TAEAVKDKAEE
+760 
-771 VGEAISEKWDEFKS
+771 ISEQVSSAVSRVKKWAY
-785 WVKGE
+785 GE

>member
-225 ATQVQKLQEIFNQ
+225 ATQVQKLQEIFN
-238 SRLQSRLMGLNP
+238 QSRLMGLNP

>member
-1 MAKRIASAVGTEMQ
+1 MAKRIASAVGTEIQ

-38 PSSSSASM
+38 PSSSSATM
-46 FASAANNLNSSWL
+46 FASAADNLNSNWL

-162 IDKGLIDNNVS
+162 IDKGIIDNNVS

-184 NQQTLMSNHVQR
+184 SQQALMSNHVQR

-201 ISETFNNIKA
+201 ISETFNNIKS

-238 SRLQSRLMGLNP
+238 SRLMGLNP
-250 SQRQTLVDNT
+250 TQRQTLVDNT

-270 KDFKNFKAT
+270 KDFKDFKAN
-279 ILDRISVQTRLD
+279 ILDHISVQTRLD

-300 VDTMELDTLNVAYR
+300 VDPMELDTLNLAYR
-314 KTHME
+314 KAHME
-319 KSKMDFLKKY
+319 KSKMDFTKKY
-329 GKDKDMDRVYTDA
+329 GKDKDMNRVYTDV
-342 IKMTNSGNRDER
+342 IKMGQSGNRSDRDEA
-354 DQGELLT
+354 EILT
-361 GMFGPIE
+361 GMLPEIE
-368 SLQNQHK
+368 SIQNQHK
-375 AAQARAAKVGA
+375 ADRARMTTARA
-386 KGVTKAA
+386 KGVQTAA

-398 SASARE
+398 ATSARE

-427 LVGGKAVDSGT
+427 LVGGKVVDSGT
-438 ILSAFQDYENQIIN
+438 ILSVFQDYENQIIK

-473 SNVKNQLVNS
+473 SNVKEQLANS
-483 VLQTINSATADSVE
+483 VLQTINSSTEDSVKT
-497 ANGVPNSIIYL
+497 NGVPNSIIYL

-571 MAQIKSIAAGG
+571 MSQIRSIAAGG

-600 ISWDNPQIAETVKD
+600 ISWDNPQISETIND

-628 ALDAACNDI
+628 ALNSACNDV

-652 CFNSGLS
+652 CFNSGFS
-659 PESESA
+659 PESERA

-676 QFASNWGVSAE
+676 QYASNWGVSPE
-687 DINVSYDEASNSWSF
+687 DINVSYDEASNTWSF
-702 SESSNGNYVQLS
+702 SESANGNYTQLS
-714 GSDMANEIQYV
+714 GSDMNNEIQYV
-725 ASYVPPST
+725 ATYVPPST
-733 SSSDESSDDSYTTS
+733 SNSGDSSADDNTEY
-747 YTSEHTVS
+747 
-755 DFVST
+755 VST
-760 TAEAVKDKAEE
+760 AVGNNGVTEEQAKDVAEHSDSPVE
-771 VGEAISEKWDEFKS
+771 VIKEQLHSGWQ
-785 WVKGE
+785 WLTGR

>member
-1 MAKRIASAVGTEMQ
+1 MAKRIVSAVGTEMQ
-15 FMPQPDATYQ
+15 FMPQPDTTTQ
-25 ERLTEV
+25 EHLIGV

-38 PSSSSASM
+38 PSTSSISL
-46 FASAANNLNSSWL
+46 FANAANKLNSSWL

-83 TTEEDRQKLNTLDM
+83 TTEKDRQKLNTLDM

-146 EVKRYDDFVQK
+146 EVQRYDNFVQK

-184 NQQTLMSNHVQR
+184 NQQNLMSNHVQR
-196 DIEDR
+196 DIQDR
-201 ISETFNNIKA
+201 ISETFNNIKS
-211 ELGQFVYDMPTMDR
+211 ELGNLIYDAPTMTRD
-225 ATQVQKLQEIFNQ
+225 AQVQKLTEIFN
-238 SRLQSRLMGLNP
+238 QSRLMGLNP
-250 SQRQTLVDNT
+250 SQRQTLVDNFC
-260 VKQIITTGTI
+260 KEIITTGTI
-270 KDFKNFKAT
+270 KDFKNFKTT
-279 ILDRISVQTRLD
+279 ILDQIPVQTRLD
-291 GTTQTMGDL
+291 GTTQTMGEL
-300 VDTMELDTLNVAYR
+300 VDTMQLDTLNLAYR
-314 KTHME
+314 KAHME
-319 KSKMDFLKKY
+319 KSKMDFIKKY
-329 GKDKDMDRVYTDA
+329 GKDKDMNRVYTDV
-342 IKMTNSGNRDER
+342 IKMGQSGNRADR
-354 DQGELLT
+354 DNAEILT
-361 GMFGPIE
+361 GMLSEIE

-375 AAQARAAKVGA
+375 AAQARNAKAAAKGIA
-386 KGVTKAA
+386 TAA
-393 KSQAS
+393 KSQAGAS
-398 SASARE
+398 SAAE

-438 ILSAFQDYENQIIN
+438 ILSAFQSYEKQIIN
-452 SDDDEDTKAQKLM
+452 SDDDEETKAQKLM

-473 SNVKNQLVNS
+473 SNVKEQLVNG

-497 ANGVPNSIIYL
+497 NNGVPDSIIYL
-508 VKARNINHGQFA
+508 VKARQINHGQFA

-527 DAAIGAIV
+527 DAAIGAIY
-535 NFSHASGEEDAD
+535 NFAHASGEANAD

-571 MAQIKSIAAGG
+571 MSQIKGIAAGG
-582 WSIGGM
+582 WSISGM
-588 ESWNSEGSTAPD
+588 DSWNSEGSYAPD
-600 ISWDNPQIAETVKD
+600 ISWDDPQIAGTVKD

-628 ALDAACNDI
+628 ALDAACNDV

-659 PESESA
+659 PSTENA
-665 FAKQSLDALCY
+665 FARKALDALSY
-676 QFASNWGVSAE
+676 SYAESWGVSAE
-687 DINVSYDEASNSWSF
+687 DINVAYDEDSNSWSF
-702 SESSNGNYVQLS
+702 SESAGGNYMQLS
-714 GSDMANEIQYV
+714 GSDMVNEIQYLASAPEPTQSTDSTATTTTTKATMSDGGMSDGEV
-725 ASYVPPST
+725 AEY
-733 SSSDESSDDSYTTS
+733 SDS
-747 YTSEHTVS
+747 
-755 DFVST
+755 
-760 TAEAVKDKAEE
+760 
-771 VGEAISEKWDEFKS
+771 VGATISKQWQGFKH
-785 WVKGE
+785 WLFGE

>member
-31 QGVRGTN
+31 QGVRDTN

-59 SFITDREK
+59 SFITDHEK

-184 NQQTLMSNHVQR
+184 NQQTLMSNHAQR

-201 ISETFNNIKA
+201 ISETFNNIKS
-211 ELGQFVYDMPTMDR
+211 ELGNLIYDAPTMTRDE
-225 ATQVQKLQEIFNQ
+225 QVQKLTEIFN
-238 SRLQSRLMGLNP
+238 QSRLMGLNP
-250 SQRQTLVDNT
+250 SQRQTLVDNFT
-260 VKQIITTGTI
+260 KEIITTGTI

-279 ILDRISVQTRLD
+279 ILDRIPVQTRLD

-300 VDTMELDTLNVAYR
+300 VDTMELDTLNIAYR
-314 KTHME
+314 KAHME

-329 GKDKDMDRVYTDA
+329 GKDKDMNRVYTDA

-375 AAQARAAKVGA
+375 AAQSRMAKVGA
-386 KGVTKAA
+386 KGVTTAA

-398 SASARE
+398 TASAME

-452 SDDDEDTKAQKLM
+452 SDADEDTKAQKLM

-571 MAQIKSIAAGG
+571 MAQIKGIAAGG

-588 ESWNSEGSTAPD
+588 DSWNSEGSTAPD
-600 ISWDNPQIAETVKD
+600 ISWDNPQISETVKD

-628 ALDAACNDI
+628 ALDAACNDV
-637 RDAYAYYHGAVFPKN
+637 RDSYAYYHGAVFPKN

-659 PESESA
+659 PDTERA

-676 QFASNWGVSAE
+676 QFADNWGVSAD
-687 DINVSYDEASNSWSF
+687 DINVSYDEASNTWSF
-702 SESSNGNYVQLS
+702 SESANGNYTQLS

-733 SSSDESSDDSYTTS
+733 SSSGDSSDDSYTTS
-747 YTSEHTVS
+747 YTSEHS
-755 DFVST
+755 ASNFVST

-771 VGEAISEKWDEFKS
+771 VGEAISEKWNEFKS

>member
-25 ERLTEV
+25 ERLTGV

-38 PSSSSASM
+38 TSSSSASM

-59 SFITDREK
+59 SFLSDNEK

-135 FGDSPARTPDE
+135 YGDSPARTPDE
-146 EVKRYDDFVQK
+146 EVQRYDRFVQK
-157 YRQRF
+157 YRQNF
-162 IDKGLIDNNVS
+162 IDKGLVDNNVS

-196 DIEDR
+196 DINDR
-201 ISETFNNIKA
+201 ISETFNNIKS
-211 ELGQFVYDMPTMDR
+211 ELGNLIYDAPTMSR
-225 ATQVQKLQEIFNQ
+225 AEQVQKLTEILN
-238 SRLQSRLMGLNP
+238 QSRLMGLNP
-250 SQRQTLVDNT
+250 SQRQTLVDNFC
-260 VKQIITTGTI
+260 KEIITTGTI

-279 ILDRISVQTRLD
+279 ILDQIPVQTRLD
-291 GTTQTMGDL
+291 GVTQTMGDL

-314 KTHME
+314 KAHME

-329 GKDKDMDRVYTDA
+329 GKDKDMNRVYTDV
-342 IKMTNSGNRDER
+342 IKMGQSGNRSDR
-354 DQGELLT
+354 DNAEILT
-361 GMFGPIE
+361 GMFGNIE

-375 AAQARAAKVGA
+375 AAQARLAKVGA
-386 KGVTKAA
+386 KGVASAA

-398 SASARE
+398 SASAME

-427 LVGGKAVDSGT
+427 LVEGKAVDAGT
-438 ILSAFQDYENQIIN
+438 ILNAFQNYENQIIN

-473 SNVKNQLVNS
+473 SNVKAQLVNS

-497 ANGVPNSIIYL
+497 SSGVPNSIIYL

-571 MAQIKSIAAGG
+571 MSQIKGIAAGG

-588 ESWNSEGSTAPD
+588 DSWNSEGSTAPD
-600 ISWDNPQIAETVKD
+600 ISWDNPQISETVKD

-637 RDAYAYYHGAVFPKN
+637 RDSYAYYHGAIFPKN

-659 PESESA
+659 PDTERA
-665 FAKQSLDALCY
+665 FARQALDALSY
-676 QFASNWGVSAE
+676 SYADTWGVSAE

-702 SESSNGNYVQLS
+702 SESANGNYVQLS

-725 ASYVPPST
+725 ATYVPPSNSDS
-733 SSSDESSDDSYTTS
+733 SSSDDTTS
-747 YTSEHTVS
+747 YTSEHS
-755 DFVST
+755 ASNFVST
-760 TAEAVKDKAEE
+760 TVEAVEDA
-771 VGEAISEKWDEFKS
+771 VSEKWNAFKS
-785 WVKGE
+785 WITGE

>member
-162 IDKGLIDNNVS
+162 IDKGIIDNNVS

-184 NQQTLMSNHVQR
+184 SQQALMSNHVQR

-201 ISETFNNIKA
+201 ISETFNNINS
-211 ELGQFVYDMPTMDR
+211 ELGQFVYDMPSMDR

-238 SRLQSRLMGLNP
+238 SRLMGLNP
-250 SQRQTLVDNT
+250 TQRQTLVDNT
-260 VKQIITTGTI
+260 VKQIITTGTV
-270 KDFKNFKAT
+270 KDFKDFKAN

-314 KTHME
+314 KAHMDNT
-319 KSKMDFLKKY
+319 KMDFIKKY
-329 GKDKDMDRVYTDA
+329 GKDKDMNRVYTDA
-342 IKMTNSGNRDER
+342 IKMGQSGNRSDR
-354 DQGELLT
+354 DNAEILT
-361 GMFGPIE
+361 GMLPQIE

-375 AAQARAAKVGA
+375 AAQARMAKVAA
-386 KGVTKAA
+386 KGVKTAA

-398 SASARE
+398 SASAME

-427 LVGGKAVDSGT
+427 LVGGKVVDSGT
-438 ILSAFQDYENQIIN
+438 ILSSFQDYENQIIN
-452 SDDDEDTKAQKLM
+452 SDADEDTKAQKLM

-483 VLQTINSATADSVE
+483 VLQTVNSATADSVE

-571 MAQIKSIAAGG
+571 MAQIKGIAAGG

-659 PESESA
+659 PSTENA

-676 QFASNWGVSAE
+676 QYASNWGVSAE
-687 DINVSYDEASNSWSF
+687 DINVSYDEASNTWSF
-702 SESSNGNYVQLS
+702 SESANGNYTQLS

-725 ASYVPPST
+725 ATYVPPST
-733 SSSDESSDDSYTTS
+733 SSSSESSSASTDYTATYVGNSGATEEQARDVAEHSDS
-747 YTSEHTVS
+747 VA
-755 DFVST
+755 DV
-760 TAEAVKDKAEE
+760 
-771 VGEAISEKWDEFKS
+771 ISEQVSSAVSRVKKWAY
-785 WVKGE
+785 GE

>member
-146 EVKRYDDFVQK
+146 EVKRYDSFVQK

-201 ISETFNNIKA
+201 IAETFNNIKS
-211 ELGQFVYDMPTMDR
+211 ELGDLIYTAPSMSR
-225 ATQVQKLQEIFNQ
+225 EEQVQKLTEIFN
-238 SRLQSRLMGLNP
+238 QSRLMGLNP
-250 SQRQTLVDNT
+250 SQRQTLVDNFC
-260 VKQIITTGTI
+260 KEIITTGTI

-279 ILDRISVQTRLD
+279 ILDQIPVQTRLD

-314 KTHME
+314 KAHMD
-319 KSKMDFLKKY
+319 KVKMDYLKKY
-329 GKDKDMDRVYTDA
+329 GKDKDMNRVYMDT
-342 IKMTNSGNRDER
+342 IKMGQSGSREDRDNAEV
-354 DQGELLT
+354 LT
-361 GMFGPIE
+361 GMFGSIE
-368 SLQNQHK
+368 SLQNEHK
-375 AAQARAAKVGA
+375 AAQARHARVQA
-386 KGVTKAA
+386 KGVKTAA

-398 SASARE
+398 AASAME

-438 ILSAFQDYENQIIN
+438 ILSAFQEYENQIIN
-452 SDDDEDTKAQKLM
+452 SDADEDTKAQKLM

-553 YANYCRIKDTSE
+553 YANYCRIKGTSE

-571 MAQIKSIAAGG
+571 MAQIKGIAAGG

-588 ESWNSEGSTAPD
+588 DSWNSEGSTAPD
-600 ISWDNPQIAETVKD
+600 ISWDNPQISETVKD

-637 RDAYAYYHGAVFPKN
+637 RDSYAYYHGAIFPKN

-659 PESESA
+659 PDTERA

-676 QFASNWGVSAE
+676 SYANTWGVSAE
-687 DINVSYDEASNSWSF
+687 DINVAYDEASNSWSF
-702 SESSNGNYVQLS
+702 SESANGNYVQLS

-733 SSSDESSDDSYTTS
+733 SSNDESSDDSYTTS

-760 TAEAVKDKAEE
+760 TAGAVKDKVEE
-771 VGEAISEKWDEFKS
+771 VEDAISEKWNEFKS

>member
-1 MAKRIASAVGTEMQ
+1 MAKRIASAIGTEMQ

-120 GQALGDSAKLAYTEE
+120 GQALGDSAKLAYTKE

-146 EVKRYDDFVQK
+146 EVKRYASFVQK

-162 IDKGLIDNNVS
+162 IDKGLINNNVS

-201 ISETFNNIKA
+201 IAETFNNIKS
-211 ELGQFVYDMPTMDR
+211 ELGDLVYTAPTMSRED
-225 ATQVQKLQEIFNQ
+225 QVQKLTEIFN
-238 SRLQSRLMGLNP
+238 QSRLMGLNP
-250 SQRQTLVDNT
+250 SQRQTLVDNFC
-260 VKQIITTGTI
+260 KEIITTGTI

-279 ILDRISVQTRLD
+279 ILDQIPVQTRLD

-300 VDTMELDTLNVAYR
+300 VDTMELDTLNLAYR
-314 KTHME
+314 KAHME
-319 KSKMDFLKKY
+319 KSKMAFIKKY
-329 GKDKDMDRVYTDA
+329 GKDKDMDRVYTDV
-342 IKMTNSGNRDER
+342 IKMGQSGNRADR
-354 DQGELLT
+354 DNAEILT
-361 GMFGPIE
+361 GMLPEIE

-375 AAQARAAKVGA
+375 AAQARMAKVGA
-386 KGVTKAA
+386 KGVTTAA

-398 SASARE
+398 TASAME

-452 SDDDEDTKAQKLM
+452 SDADEDTKAQKLM

-473 SNVKNQLVNS
+473 SNVKEQLVNS

-535 NFSHASGEEDAD
+535 NFSHASGEGDAD
-547 NALVRG
+547 NALIRG

-571 MAQIKSIAAGG
+571 MSQIKGIAAGG
-582 WSIGGM
+582 WSIDGM

-628 ALDAACNDI
+628 ALNSACNDI
-637 RDAYAYYHGAVFPKN
+637 QGAYAYYHGAVFPKN

-659 PESESA
+659 PSAENA

-676 QFASNWGVSAE
+676 QYASNWGVSAE
-687 DINVSYDEASNSWSF
+687 DINVAYDEASNTWSF
-702 SESSNGNYVQLS
+702 SEKANGNYTQLS

-733 SSSDESSDDSYTTS
+733 SSSDYSSEDSDTTS
-747 YTSEHTVS
+747 YTSEHSVS

-760 TAEAVKDKAEE
+760 TVEAAKDKVEE
-771 VGEAISEKWDEFKS
+771 VEDAISEKWNEFKS

>member
-25 ERLTEV
+25 ERLTGV

-59 SFITDREK
+59 SFLSDNEK

-83 TTEEDRQKLNTLDM
+83 TTEKDRQKLNTLDM

-135 FGDSPARTPDE
+135 YGDSPARTPDE
-146 EVKRYDDFVQK
+146 EVQRYDRFVQQ
-157 YRQRF
+157 YRQKF

-173 FEQGFNDKNIE
+173 FEQGFNDQNIE

-196 DIEDR
+196 DINDR
-201 ISETFNNIKA
+201 ISETFNNIKS
-211 ELGQFVYDMPTMDR
+211 ELGNLIYDAPTMTR
-225 ATQVQKLQEIFNQ
+225 AEQVQKLTEILN
-238 SRLQSRLMGLNP
+238 QSRLMGLNP
-250 SQRQTLVDNT
+250 SQRQTLVDNFC
-260 VKQIITTGTI
+260 KEIITTGTI

-279 ILDRISVQTRLD
+279 ILDQVPVQTRLD
-291 GTTQTMGDL
+291 GVTQTMGDL

-314 KTHME
+314 KAHME
-319 KSKMDFLKKY
+319 KSKMDFLKEY
-329 GKDKDMDRVYTDA
+329 GKDKDMNRAYTAA
-342 IKMTNSGNRDER
+342 IKMGQSGNRSAR
-354 DQGELLT
+354 DDAEILT
-361 GMFGPIE
+361 STFGDIE

-375 AAQARAAKVGA
+375 AAQARIAKVGA
-386 KGVTKAA
+386 KGVASAA
-393 KSQAS
+393 AAQAS
-398 SASARE
+398 AASAME

-414 PVKDGYGSSIGKP
+414 PVRDGYGSSIGKP
-427 LVGGKAVDSGT
+427 LVSGKAVDSGT
-438 ILSAFQDYENQIIN
+438 ILTAFQNYENQIIN

-473 SNVKNQLVNS
+473 SNVKSQLVNS
-483 VLQTINSATADSVE
+483 VLQTINSTTADSVE
-497 ANGVPNSIIYL
+497 SSGVPNSIIYL

-520 GAFGSKV
+520 GAFGSNV

-547 NALVRG
+547 NALIRG

-571 MAQIKSIAAGG
+571 MSQIKSIAAGG

-588 ESWNSEGSTAPD
+588 DSWNSEGSTAPD
-600 ISWDNPQIAETVKD
+600 ISWDNPQISETVKD

-628 ALDAACNDI
+628 ALNAACNDI
-637 RDAYAYYHGAVFPKN
+637 RDSYAYYHGAIFPKN

-659 PESESA
+659 PDTERA
-665 FAKQSLDALCY
+665 FARQSLDALCY
-676 QFASNWGVSAE
+676 QFADNWGVSAE
-687 DINVSYDEASNSWSF
+687 DINVAYDEASNTWSF
-702 SESSNGNYVQLS
+702 SESANGNYTQLS

-725 ASYVPPST
+725 ATYEPSSDSD
-733 SSSDESSDDSYTTS
+733 SSSDSGSS
-747 YTSEHTVS
+747 YTSEHTAS
-755 DFVST
+755 NFVST

-771 VGEAISEKWDEFKS
+771 VEDAVSEGWNKFKS
-785 WVKGE
+785 WITGE